1 MGIHS
6 EGKRLIERH
15 NNLYKELIQIPEKR
29 KMIYREEIDNNKLI
43 VKPRFKEKE
52 YNWPKQL
59 LIDLRDHLQELW
71 NYYELYS
78 YWLDSSLMLLLDYR
92 TRKTSKKSVLF
103 LLEMD
108 VWQTDEVYGDY
119 LIEKESD
126 KTNISYT
133 RFGQKYKEKSLNT
146 MDDRK
151 IEDWICNDAVIQIQM
166 QFKHLW
172 EKLKK
177 ELEVCTEEKFR
188 KQPKIT
194 LSLDYLEDQVEK
206 IKNVLDLWPESAL
219 LNLGRI
225 LEIWLLIELKIKTNY
240 GLSFLIKEAEI
251 RNLIDKHQFKLLINI
266 KNHYNDL
273 KHQINYRVNKKV
285 VKTLIDDFSSAFS

>member
-1 MGIHS
+1 M
-6 EGKRLIERH
+6 IERH